1 MKNCIDIKN
10 VAFSYN
16 GIPVL
21 NDVSLELSSG
31 LNCIL
36 GPNGEGKTTLLRC
49 ITGYLRPNKGRV
61 MINSKEVS
69 AMKASEIAKKVSL
82 VPQHM
87 IVEFEFTIE
96 EFIMMG
102 RHAYI
107 GRFSKE
113 SELDWEIVNEAI
125 KQTGLNKIR
134 KRKVTQLSGGERQR
148 MLIARALCQQADIML
163 LDEPVTSL
171 DIKHQLD
178 VMGLVKDLVNRQGI
192 TALCVLHDFNLAAR
206 YADKI
211 ILLKNGRVHS
221 VGTPKETLTE
231 ESIKYVY
238 GANMNILDIENYLT
252 VVPRINS

>member
-49 ITGYLRPNKGRV
+49 ITGFLHPNEGNV
-61 MINSKEVS
+61 LINSKEVS
-69 AMKASEIAKKVSL
+69 AMKATEIAKKVSL
-82 VPQHM
+82 VPQQ
-87 IVEFEFTIE
+87 IVVEFEFAIE

-125 KQTGLNKIR
+125 KQTGLNEIR

-178 VMGLVKDLVNRQGI
+178 VMRLVKDLVNKQGI

-238 GANMNILDIENYLT
+238 GAKMNILDIENYLT
-252 VVPRINS
+252 VVPCIDS